1 MRYDI
6 RGKSTNG
13 VALIAFLTSAG
24 FWIFTTIMLLSEG
37 ILLTIV
43 GSVIAL
49 LVLFLPLALLLKALR
64 IDKIDVKSNAK

>member
-1 MRYDI
+1 MTLGEKVRMGI
-6 RGKSTNG
+6 
-13 VALIAFLTSAG
+13 ALIACLIAAG
-24 FWIFTTIMLLSEG
+24 FWIFTTIILLSEG

-49 LVLFLPLALLLKALR
+49 LVLFLPLALLLKVLR